1 MEVTFADATLDEL
14 EVNENCKS
22 RFDKQL
28 LRAYRKLMRFIRDAT
43 DERDLRA
50 WPGKHFEKLQGD
62 RSHQYSMRI
71 DSQWRLVFEITPRS
85 PKNIIHVV
93 SIEDYHKG

>member
-1 MEVTFADATLDEL
+1 MEVTFGDPDLDDMEA
-14 EVNENCKS
+14 NENCKS
-22 RFDKQL
+22 SFDKSV
-28 LRAYRKLMRFIRDAT
+28 LRAYRLLMRYIRDAT

-50 WPGKHFEKLQGD
+50 WKAKHFEKLGGD

-71 DSQWRLVFEITPRS
+71 KDQWRLVFEIKKAT

-93 SIEDYHKG
+93 SVTDYHRG